1 MLSWIKRL
9 INRQKNEDNTN
20 DENTNS
26 IQQLNQELEAEDTEL
41 DKTSEEIIRK
51 MKGEWFRSNWIE

>member
-1 MLSWIKRL
+1 M

-51 MKGEWFRSNWIE
+51 MKGE